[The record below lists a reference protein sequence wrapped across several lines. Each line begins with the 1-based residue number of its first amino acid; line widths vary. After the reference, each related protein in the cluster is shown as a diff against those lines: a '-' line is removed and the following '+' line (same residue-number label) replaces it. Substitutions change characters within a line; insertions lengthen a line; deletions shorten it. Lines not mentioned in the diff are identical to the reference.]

1 MFTPPENQE
10 DSLADDRDNNED
22 LNSEELTDEDDEL
35 TSDIHTMPEKYL
47 NSAKPSNK
55 KRKKAGRLN
64 WLVLAIIIV
73 VALGAV
79 IVAGVMFLGGQNN
92 PVDNVLPEDNSVIDN
107 QNLNLNQN
115 QNTNLNL
122 NLNQNQN
129 QNQNQ
134 NSNVNSQ
141 FSLDSVSGRDQQR
154 LKDIADLRTALSLYF
169 KTYQVFPN
177 SIGSLVDQFISRVP
191 VNPQPG
197 GIDYDYLATDGQRDY
212 QLSFS
217 LEEGGDWGVTRLS
230 DGFYYANSQ
239 GVFAALEV
247 AEETPDTEPGSELPT
262 LEPVK
267 PGLGLDSD
275 GDQLTDIEE
284 LIYQTNSTLAD
295 TDGDGFTDA
304 SEILGF
310 YDPLK
315 QGGRLMDA
323 GLIEVYQNPNFNY
336 SLLYPKSWV
345 VRSLNTDNK
354 EIIFTSNTG
363 EVVEIS
369 VQDNPL
375 GLSVTEWYQQNN
387 PGSDLTKLTSLTID
401 GFPAIQTTDGLKT
414 YLGVGSNIF
423 SIRYNIGARQQMNF
437 YTTYQLF
444 LKSFIFIQP
453 NS

>member
-10 DSLADDRDNNED
+10 DSLADDNLNGED
-22 LNSEELTDEDDEL
+22 LAGEELTEDDDL

-47 NSAKPSNK
+47 SSAKPSIK
-55 KRKKAGRLN
+55 KRKKTGRLN
-64 WLVLAIIIV
+64 WLVLGVVIV

-79 IVAGVMFLGGQNN
+79 IVAGVMFLGGQTNK
-92 PVDNVLPEDNSVIDN
+92 PAVEESDVVAEDNPAVSE
-107 QNLNLNQN
+107 QNANQN
-115 QNTNLNL
+115 QNQNQNANL

-129 QNQNQ
+129 QNA
-134 NSNVNSQ
+134 NVNSQ
-141 FSLDSVSGRDQQR
+141 FSLDSVAGRDQQR
-154 LKDIADLRTALSLYF
+154 LRDMADLRTALSLYF

-177 SIGSLVDQFISRVP
+177 SIGSLVDQFISRIP

-197 GIDYDYLATDGQRDY
+197 GVDYDYLATDGQRDY

-217 LEEGGDWGVTRLS
+217 LEEGGEWGVARLS
-230 DGFYYANSQ
+230 DGFYYATSE
-239 GVFAALEV
+239 GVFAQAEP
-247 AEETPDTEPGSELPT
+247 AEENPAAEPGASEQPGE
-262 LEPVK
+262 EPVK

-295 TDGDGFTDA
+295 TDGDGYTDA
-304 SEILGF
+304 SEILSF
-310 YDPLK
+310 YDPVK
-315 QGGRLMDA
+315 PTGRLMDS

-375 GLSVTEWYQQNN
+375 GLSAAEWYQQNN
-387 PGSDLTKLTSLTID
+387 PGADLTKLTSLTID
-401 GFPAIQTTDGLKT
+401 GFPAIQTADGLKT
-414 YLGVGSNIF
+414 YLAVGSSVY

-437 YTTYQLF
+437 YMTYQLF
-444 LKSFIFIQP
+444 LKSFIFLQP